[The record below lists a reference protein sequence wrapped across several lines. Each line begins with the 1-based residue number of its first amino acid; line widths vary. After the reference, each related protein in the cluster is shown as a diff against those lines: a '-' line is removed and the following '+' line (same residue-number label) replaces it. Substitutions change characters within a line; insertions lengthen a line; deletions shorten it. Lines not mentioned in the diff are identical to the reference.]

1 MNVWPVI
8 SRELQTAGSQVG
20 TYWLRVAAGGIVLA
34 AGVPAIGAGAM
45 GLSNRGGQVLG
56 FLNSLLFTAIWILSP
71 ILAADCISRER
82 REGTLGLLFLTPLTA
97 ASIVIAKSFVHALRT
112 ASLLLAAVPV
122 LTMCLLIGGVSHLDI
137 LRMFC
142 LDSAALLVALSAA
155 LIASSSGKHRTR
167 VIAMA
172 LILSLG
178 SGFLFIHLH
187 HLALFGQTQD
197 LANAW
202 GAATGAFGSWSQP
215 SSLSGI
221 WIAPPT
227 GMARQVVLS
236 RSAFGLF
243 PGGTSI
249 TSPGIVLVALAFLA
263 GAILLLLFVLWS
275 SARQLRDVALADAPT
290 QRQQWWL
297 KRFCRPII
305 ARGFLRSKMRR
316 ALNRNPIGWLQQYSW
331 NARLTKWGWCLS
343 VVVFQ
348 CLMLFNANW
357 GQSYILW
364 EVFGAFCLLA
374 GIAFTASNS
383 FASER
388 QSGALE
394 LILVTPLRVSQI
406 IGGRLRGIVGQ
417 FLPGFLV
424 WALIWLFCDPVRDIK
439 GHLLILAITSSVVTA
454 LVGLYFSLRQMH
466 FLAAWLATVFVSFIL
481 TGGFI
486 LAIWTE
492 LSPWSRYPSRS
503 IDEVFAAV
511 LYAQLAAGVFAWI
524 LLYHRLA
531 RRAFHYR

>member
-1 MNVWPVI
+1 MNAWPVI
-8 SRELQTAGSQVG
+8 SRELQTAGNQIG
-20 TYWLRVAAGGIVLA
+20 TYWLRVAGGGIVLA
-34 AGVPAIGAGAM
+34 AGVPAIAAGAT

-82 REGTLGLLFLTPLTA
+82 REGTLGLLFLTPLTP
-97 ASIVIAKSFVHALRT
+97 ASIVIAKGFVHALRT

-122 LTMCLLIGGVSHLDI
+122 LTMCLLIGGVSHMDI
-137 LRMFC
+137 LRMFF
-142 LDSAALLVALSAA
+142 LDSTALLVALSTA
-155 LIASSSGKHRTR
+155 LMASSSGKQRTR
-167 VIAMA
+167 VMAMA

-178 SGFLFIHLH
+178 SGFLFIHIH

-215 SSLSGI
+215 SIPSRI
-221 WIAPPT
+221 WT
-227 GMARQVVLS
+227 VLPNGFTVQTATS
-236 RSAFGLF
+236 RPFFGTI
-243 PGGTSI
+243 PGGTAV
-249 TSPGIVLVALAFLA
+249 TGLRAVTTALAFFV

-275 SARQLRDVALADAPT
+275 SARQLRAIALADAPT

-357 GQSYILW
+357 GQSYVLW
-364 EVFGAFCLLA
+364 EVFAAFCLLA

-394 LILVTPLRVSQI
+394 LILVTPLCVSQI

-439 GHLLILAITSSVVTA
+439 GHLLILAITNSIVTA
-454 LVGLYFSLRQMH
+454 LIGLYFSLRQMH
-466 FLAAWLATVFVSFIL
+466 FLAAWLATVCISFIL

-492 LSPWSRYPSRS
+492 FGPWRRYPHRS

-511 LYAQLAAGVFAWI
+511 LYAQIAAGVFAWI